1 MKWTRLNIGLVSFS
15 PSREYLLNFLIDI
28 HWSLDYKSLIKRDT
42 SLRHILQSL
51 PLKKFLFT
59 NADKTHAQKCL
70 QALDIP
76 EEIFDDIIDV
86 VAVRFKNKPDFDSF
100 STALAKANVDEPS
113 KALLFDDSVRNLRAA
128 KNLGWRVV
136 GVGRTSK
143 EGVDFCDAW
152 IPSLHYL
159 PYILPL

>member
-1 MKWTRLNIGLVSFS
+1 
-15 PSREYLLNFLIDI
+15 
-28 HWSLDYKSLIKRDT
+28 
-42 SLRHILQSL
+42 
-51 PLKKFLFT
+51 LKKFLFT

-136 GVGRTSK
+136 GVGGTSK